1 MTSRAGVSSLGE
13 QLKRSWNLVR
23 ARGMTFQTF
32 CINCLL
38 ARGKKSKKIIACRSS
53 PNISKHDDTHA
64 SALVKKVNA
73 YELQSSTN
81 AKLSHHNFLSS
92 WVDLNIF
99 LLIRAENGLHYDIWI
114 ICVAVRSEQGHYTK
128 RSSFIFPPQKIL
140 YTSGFCFCCCQLS
153 AHYDL
158 HTVENE
164 AQMTSK
170 VPFFPAPLDSAKVQ
184 FLGVGVKCSPAE
196 CISEN
201 RKIFPND
208 SIVVFR

>member
-1 MTSRAGVSSLGE
+1 MGEYTHPPLEGNYTVSYNEDQG
-13 QLKRSWNLVR
+13 
-23 ARGMTFQTF
+23 GMEVIYDIT
-32 CINCLL
+32 
-38 ARGKKSKKIIACRSS
+38 
-53 PNISKHDDTHA
+53 
-64 SALVKKVNA
+64 
-73 YELQSSTN
+73 
-81 AKLSHHNFLSS
+81 
-92 WVDLNIF
+92 NIF
-99 LLIRAENGLHYDIWI
+99 LDAVIKPNLFPDNFLKDNFPDLDSITNAGGEVFVENIQEIIVQNIPLLICI
-114 ICVAVRSEQGHYTK
+114 ILGPLMALATLLC
-128 RSSFIFPPQKIL
+128 
-140 YTSGFCFCCCQLS
+140 GFCFCCCQLS

-170 VPFFPAPLDSAKVQ
+170 VPFFPAPLDFAKVQ